1 MVTFSEHREYS
12 RSPIHART
20 EVRLGNGITVEG
32 KAVDVSLR
40 GLMFVSENR
49 LPIGKPVRVVLIL
62 DGDAEPRHI
71 NVGGHIA
78 RLHDQGVAVQFT
90 DIDLDN
96 TQYLRD
102 VITFNV
108 PERDRVLAASPVP
121 VKPRKN

>member
-1 MVTFSEHREYS
+1 
-12 RSPIHART
+12 
-20 EVRLGNGITVEG
+20 LGNGITVEG

>member
-71 NVGGHIA
+71 NVGGQIA